1 MATHTHI
8 HAHTQVY
15 IFALLV
21 RATLLPSLISC
32 FLALEKILSIS
43 RERGSSLIEWVRIP
57 SRYIK
62 GSNHCGIG
70 IYREITRFQLL
81 QSNFLAVIISLK
93 NLKTRLLAIMAAG
106 AATVAPRRMLSSAL
120 FLMAAV
126 MAGDCGKYTFA
137 TKDLINALR

>member
-1 MATHTHI
+1 MVTHTHI
-8 HAHTQVY
+8 HAHTQVCV
-15 IFALLV
+15 FALLV
-21 RATLLPSLISC
+21 RPTLLPSLISC

-43 RERGSSLIEWVRIP
+43 RERGSLIEWVRIP

-106 AATVAPRRMLSSAL
+106 AATVPPRRMLSSAL

-126 MAGDCGKYTFA
+126 MPGDCGKYTFA
-137 TKDLINALR
+137 TKDLINTLR